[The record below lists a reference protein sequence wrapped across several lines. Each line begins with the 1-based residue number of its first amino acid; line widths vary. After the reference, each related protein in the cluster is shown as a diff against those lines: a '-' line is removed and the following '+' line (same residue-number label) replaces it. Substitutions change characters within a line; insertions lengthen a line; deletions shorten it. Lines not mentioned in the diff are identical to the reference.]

1 MMHNAHHI
9 LRQYMKFLS
18 VTIQAKATEQC
29 FLMVMF
35 ITLYKVVLGTQCG
48 GGDFCSHLCCTKR
61 GGGGVKLSSP
71 QMESLVSD
79 AMKATQ
85 HYFHVLRFITKK

>member
-29 FLMVMF
+29 FPMVMF

-48 GGDFCSHLCCTKR
+48 GGDFCSHLCCTK
-61 GGGGVKLSSP
+61 GGGGGSNSQVPKWNP
-71 QMESLVSD
+71 
-79 AMKATQ
+79 
-85 HYFHVLRFITKK
+85 

>member
-29 FLMVMF
+29 FPVVMF
-35 ITLYKVVLGTQCG
+35 IRLYKVVLATQCG
-48 GGDFCSHLCCTKR
+48 GGDFC
-61 GGGGVKLSSP
+61 
-71 QMESLVSD
+71 
-79 AMKATQ
+79 
-85 HYFHVLRFITKK
+85 